1 MNLKSKLLLLL
12 IVCFPLFVE
21 GSQEESEQL
30 YVRLATDNQLLPMYL
45 TQFVDDN
52 SNMDKSYIKKLHDVL
67 DFDLNNNGMTYTLPR
82 TSEKEKLA
90 NKSSLEGT
98 GKDWHAQHVY
108 YVVKTHINKDKQ
120 LSALLLSVNSGSI
133 KSVESLPL
141 TGDLNQDRKRI
152 HKLADVIY
160 KNLFGTEGI
169 ASTHILFTV
178 RNKIG
183 DTKWSSEVWESDY
196 DGENARVVVKEDGY
210 TLHPTYLVPKPG
222 FISSSFFYVAYKSS
236 QPKIFVS
243 KLKDGTG
250 KRLTS
255 LRGNQLMPAVSRQRD
270 QVAFISD
277 VTGNPDLFLQKFN
290 PETGAVGKPRQI
302 FSGKKATQ
310 GTPTFSPDGKKIAFV
325 SNKDGSP
332 KIYVID
338 IPTEGTPLKDIK
350 AQLITRHCKEGS
362 APSWSPDGKK
372 IAYCA
377 MTNGTRQI
385 WIYDY
390 ATKEERQIS
399 QGPGNKEN
407 PSWAPN
413 SLSLVY
419 NCSEGG
425 SCDLYL
431 ISINQPKGTK
441 ITSGIGEK
449 RFPNWEP
456 RAYAAADIE

>member
-1 MNLKSKLLLLL
+1 MKCKLLLIFILCL
-12 IVCFPLFVE
+12 PLFLN
-21 GSQEESEQL
+21 GNEESEQL
-30 YVRLATDNQLLPMYL
+30 YVRLSTDNQLLPLYL
-45 TQFVDDN
+45 GHFVDDN
-52 SNMDKSYIKKLHDVL
+52 SNMDKSYIKKLQEVL
-67 DFDLNNNGMTYTLPR
+67 DFDLNNNGMTYTLAHTP
-82 TSEKEKLA
+82 EKEKIA
-90 NKSSLEGT
+90 NRFALEDT
-98 GKDWHAQHVY
+98 SKEWHSQHVY
-108 YVVKTHINKDKQ
+108 YVVKTHVNKDKH
-120 LSALLLSVNSGSI
+120 LSASLLSVNNGSI
-133 KSVESLPL
+133 KSVDGLAL
-141 TGDLNQDRKRI
+141 TGDLSQDRKRI
-152 HKLADVIY
+152 HKLADAIY
-160 KNLFGTEGI
+160 KNLFGSEGI
-169 ASTHILFTV
+169 ASTHILFTI
-178 RNKIG
+178 RKKIDEG
-183 DTKWSSEVWESDY
+183 KWSSEIWESDY
-196 DGENARVVVKEDGY
+196 DGENAHVIVKEDGY
-210 TLHPTYLVPKPG
+210 TLHPTYLTPKPG
-222 FISSSFFYVAYKSS
+222 FLSSSFFYVAYKSS

-250 KRLTS
+250 RRLTS

-290 PETGAVGKPRQI
+290 PETGAEGKPRQI

-310 GTPTFSPDGKKIAFV
+310 GSPTFSPDGKKIAFV

-338 IPTEGTPLKDIK
+338 IPAEGMPLKDIK
-350 AQLITRHCKEGS
+350 AQLITKHCKEGS

-385 WIYDY
+385 WAYDY
-390 ATKEERQIS
+390 TTKEERQLS

-419 NCSEGG
+419 NSSEGG
-425 SCDLYL
+425 VCDLYL
-431 ISINQPKGTK
+431 MHIHQPKGIK
-441 ITSGIGEK
+441 ITSGLGEK

-456 RAYAAADIE
+456 RMGKDEG